1 MNETV
6 EKRKEQEKENQEKFA
21 VQIVYNG
28 VTKPLEVERNQH
40 ITVVLQRAII
50 LFGITQNPHLLSSS
64 VKTEAWY
71 PKQILSNA
79 PG

>member
-1 MNETV
+1 MNDTV

-28 VTKPLEVERNQH
+28 VTKPLEVDRNQH
-40 ITVVLQRAII
+40 VTVVLQRSSNE
-50 LFGITQNPHLLSSS
+50 QSLSLESRKTHTSCPSS

-71 PKQILSNA
+71 PKQIL
-79 PG
+79 